1 MAERGTHVT
10 IVEMADELAA
20 AGNLLYKA
28 ALTLRLRELSD
39 RIDVMTNTSCLE
51 ILPEGVRVQAKS
63 TARAQE
69 GAVSAEPAQMEQTEK
84 EVILPADRVVYCV
97 GMRAR
102 RELAE
107 SFYGI
112 TYDVQMIGDCM
123 GARRI
128 NEASHEGFFAG
139 HRI

>member
-1 MAERGTHVT
+1 
-10 IVEMADELAA
+10 
-20 AGNLLYKA
+20 
-28 ALTLRLRELSD
+28 
-39 RIDVMTNTSCLE
+39 MTQTSCLE
-51 ILPEGVRVQAKS
+51 ILPDGVRVSQNGEEC
-63 TARAQE
+63 T
-69 GAVSAEPAQMEQTEK
+69 
-84 EVILPADRVVYCV
+84 LPADRVVYCI

-102 RELAE
+102 RALAE

-128 NEASHEGFFAG
+128 NEASHEGYFAG